1 MIPDN
6 GGYATAAYIAAAIIY
21 VGYALSL
28 RARTKRLVARRRELG
43 EQPAERR

>member
-21 VGYALSL
+21 VGYALTLRS
-28 RARTKRLVARRRELG
+28 RARGLAKRLTQLT
-43 EQPAERR
+43 EQEGGR

>member
-21 VGYALSL
+21 LGYALSVRS
-28 RARTKRLVARRRELG
+28 RARRLASRLAQLN
-43 EQPAERR
+43 EQQGERR

>member
-21 VGYALSL
+21 VGYALSVRS
-28 RARTKRLVARRRELG
+28 RAKRL
-43 EQPAERR
+43 AERLAHLAEQHGERH

>member
-6 GGYATAAYIAAAIIY
+6 GGYATAAYIAAAVIY

-28 RARTKRLVARRRELG
+28 RSRARRLAARLKELTLPG
-43 EQPAERR
+43 EGR

>member
-21 VGYALSL
+21 VGYALTVRL
-28 RARTKRLVARRRELG
+28 RAKRLVERLSQLT
-43 EQPAERR
+43 EQQGSPR

>member
-21 VGYALSL
+21 VGYTLTVRS
-28 RARTKRLVARRRELG
+28 RTKRLAKRLAELNAQG
-43 EQPAERR
+43 GERR